1 MAKKRPAFE
10 IAGVRVAPG
19 SRAAINLPLPG
30 LYTNDPVSMPVHVLH
45 GRYEGPVVF
54 VSAAVHGD
62 EINGVEII
70 RRLLRLPQM
79 KRLRGTLLAVPIVN
93 VFGFHNRSR
102 YLPDRRDL
110 NRMFPGS
117 MSGSMAGRLGHVFM
131 TEIVARSDVGI
142 DLHTAAVHRDN
153 WPQIRA
159 DISDPVL
166 VHLAKAFG
174 APVLLHSAAPPGSL
188 RGAAAGN
195 GIPVMVFEA
204 GEALRFQEVSIQVG
218 LRGVVNVLR
227 ALSMLPRS
235 KGKPSKPS
243 AILRSSSWV
252 RAPQSGILRAHVGLG
267 DLVEKGEVLAVVA
280 DPTGES
286 EMPMPAPFG
295 GVVIGR
301 VNLPLVYEGEAMF
314 HIGRT
319 RRTALLERHID
330 SLQGEPGI
338 QAPELIE
345 ELPIV

>member
-1 MAKKRPAFE
+1 MTSKRPAFE
-10 IAGVRVAPG
+10 IAGARVASG
-19 SRAAINLPLPG
+19 SRAIINLNLPG
-30 LYTNDPVSMPVHVLH
+30 LYTNDPVTMPVHVVH
-45 GRYEGPVVF
+45 GRHEGPIVF

-79 KRLRGTLLAVPIVN
+79 KRLHGTLLAVPIVN

-117 MSGSMAGRLGHVFM
+117 LSGSMAGRLAHVFM
-131 TEIVARSDVGI
+131 TEIVARCDIGI

-159 DISDPVL
+159 DINDPAL
-166 VHLAKAFG
+166 ARLAKAFG

-195 GIPVMVFEA
+195 GIPVMVYEA

-218 LRGVVNVLR
+218 QRGVINVLR
-227 ALSMLPRS
+227 ALSMWPKS
-235 KGKPSKPS
+235 KSKPAKPS
-243 AILRSSSWV
+243 AVLRSSSWV

-267 DLVEKGEVLAVVA
+267 DLVGKDEVLAVVA

-286 EMPMPAPFG
+286 EMPMLAPFA

-301 VNLPLVYEGEAMF
+301 VNLPLVYEGEAVF
-314 HIGRT
+314 HLGRT
-319 RRTALLERHID
+319 RRTALLERHLGA
-330 SLQGEPGI
+330 LQGEPETP
-338 QAPELIE
+338 PEMIE